1 MADDSTTGPA
11 GGSEN
16 TGAASAKPAAPDAA
30 IEEARIV
37 EEAIVRP
44 APPEDRNNAPA
55 ALPPPLPSP
64 PLAPESP
71 HTPAVPQQAAHAP
84 QESGKTEKKDSGIAA
99 ILKSIRLP
107 ERREAPGQARKP
119 ESARVFATAL
129 GQPERERPPGVPA
142 ERMNPPLRPELQ
154 PAKAPD
160 AAHAPPPES
169 VAGRKESAQESE
181 GIASAIVAPL
191 RTLKNDLQNIVREKK
206 ISLVRAVAL
215 ESEKRGARSAAVE
228 ETPAAQARSQRTL
241 RVLFA
246 SLLLVLLGAG
256 ALFGIYVIV
265 QERSGIPPRETGS
278 SILFAESTYALPL
291 DNRSPLEV
299 KRLLAQARGGGG
311 TLGSI
316 TRLVPTVSETNAETI
331 ERPVTL
337 QEFLAA
343 IGASASPDALRAL
356 SGEFFFGI
364 HTVDENAP
372 LLVIPVLSY
381 ERAFAGLLAWEQTMS
396 ADLSPAFTPV
406 PDQIVGA
413 GGLPEKRRFEDV
425 VMRNY
430 DVRALKDDAGEIQLY
445 YSFPTQR
452 LLVIGESVYS
462 FTEILNRLRAERK
475 L

>member
-30 IEEARIV
+30 IEEASIV

-84 QESGKTEKKDSGIAA
+84 QESGKTEKKEGGMGA

-119 ESARVFATAL
+119 ESARGFATAL

-191 RTLKNDLQNIVREKK
+191 RTLKNGLQNIVREKK

-246 SLLLVLLGAG
+246 SL
-256 ALFGIYVIV
+256 
-265 QERSGIPPRETGS
+265 
-278 SILFAESTYALPL
+278 
-291 DNRSPLEV
+291 
-299 KRLLAQARGGGG
+299 
-311 TLGSI
+311 
-316 TRLVPTVSETNAETI
+316 
-331 ERPVTL
+331 
-337 QEFLAA
+337 
-343 IGASASPDALRAL
+343 
-356 SGEFFFGI
+356 
-364 HTVDENAP
+364 
-372 LLVIPVLSY
+372 
-381 ERAFAGLLAWEQTMS
+381 
-396 ADLSPAFTPV
+396 
-406 PDQIVGA
+406 
-413 GGLPEKRRFEDV
+413 
-425 VMRNY
+425 
-430 DVRALKDDAGEIQLY
+430 
-445 YSFPTQR
+445 
-452 LLVIGESVYS
+452 
-462 FTEILNRLRAERK
+462 
-475 L
+475 